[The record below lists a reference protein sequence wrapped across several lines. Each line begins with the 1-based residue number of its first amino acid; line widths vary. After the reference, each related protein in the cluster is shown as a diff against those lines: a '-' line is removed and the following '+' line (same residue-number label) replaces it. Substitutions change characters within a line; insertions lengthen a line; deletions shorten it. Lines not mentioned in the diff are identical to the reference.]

1 MEVVVKESM
10 ALDDT
15 ELYICII
22 VKVEPYSV
30 VWKLLS
36 LLPSYVVSFMFHL
49 DNFPSQSPTRES
61 LLLKTGVFEL
71 TFLCVFEVALLVFCC
86 SSLR

>member
-22 VKVEPYSV
+22 VKLEPCSV
-30 VWKLLS
+30 ALEIVVVGSS
-36 LLPSYVVSFMFHL
+36 LC
-49 DNFPSQSPTRES
+49 R
-61 LLLKTGVFEL
+61 
-71 TFLCVFEVALLVFCC
+71 FLCVSSRQQPYPITYSGIVVLEKHVFWD
-86 SSLR
+86 

>member
-22 VKVEPYSV
+22 VKLEPYSV
-30 VWKLLS
+30 ALEI
-36 LLPSYVVSFMFHL
+36 VVVASIL
-49 DNFPSQSPTRES
+49 YR
-61 LLLKTGVFEL
+61 
-71 TFLCVFEVALLVFCC
+71 FLCV
-86 SSLR
+86 SSRQQPYPITNSGIVVLEKKLFLN